1 MKWSTISVFVSSTF
15 RDMHDERDLLREK
28 VFPIIQERLRARRYH
43 LEIVDLR
50 WGIWTSEE
58 AEESKRQMQVL
69 SVCLDEI
76 ERCRP
81 FFLAL
86 VGNQYGWIPPRQVIE
101 DVA

>member
-1 MKWSTISVFVSSTF
+1 MTWSTVSVFVSSTF
-15 RDMHDERDLLREK
+15 RDMQRERDLPRGK
-28 VFPIIQERLRARRYH
+28 VFPIIEERLRARRHH

-58 AEESKRQMQVL
+58 AEETERQIQVL

-76 ERCRP
+76 QRCRP

-86 VGNQYGWIPPRQVIE
+86 VGDVYGWIPPRQVVE
-101 DVA
+101 D